1 MKFMQTL
8 KFKMPFAI
16 ISAVVIMLLVLMI
29 VVISASSIFIEKTAL
44 RGFQETA
51 DGYRD
56 LVSVWLNDQ
65 KDLTSVIAKESEFLD
80 YFKDPNDLTFTI
92 AKTELEELVKE
103 LSTYVS
109 SLSLYD
115 LNGNLLTD
123 SSSGSTIQTNISDR
137 SLWERFIKTGYQ
149 YSIDDEIEIS
159 PLSQEYVISILAG
172 VIDYTGKPAGV
183 LAAELKWN
191 NFAKK
196 YFSEITIGETG
207 NIYIVDEDG
216 KRVAHKDVK
225 KINTISEGSRNALQ
239 AASTQKKG
247 SLHYEDEG
255 EKVMVFSRLDNI
267 DWIMCVTMLDSEF
280 YSDRNTLIMITIV
293 LSVILLVITS
303 LIVGMYVNK
312 NISRVLSRIASD
324 LNRLG
329 NGDLTVSAPTKFLSS
344 KYKNHEFGIIANGFN
359 NTIEKLKHIV
369 SNIMDSS
376 NNIELTSKELA
387 SGNNDLAL
395 RTQSQSSSLEQTASS
410 MEQMASTIKNSAEKS
425 VIGNNMMNDSKKS
438 VEEAGL
444 IIESTTRSMEAVFEA
459 SRKITNITKLIE
471 DIAFQTNILALN
483 ASVEAARA
491 GEQGRGFSVVASEV
505 RTLAQ
510 NTQTSVKNITSLIS
524 DSDEKIR
531 VAAEA
536 ARKSQEIF
544 IDIKDKIE
552 NTADIMKDIS
562 QTAVEQQSGVDQVNQ
577 AVLKMDASTQENAS
591 LVEQSKEASIT
602 LSSEAQK
609 LIDVVS
615 YFKL

>member
-8 KFKMPFAI
+8 KFKMPFTI
-16 ISAVVIMLLVLMI
+16 ISSVAIMLLVLMI
-29 VVISASSIFIEKTAL
+29 VIISASAVFIERTAL

-80 YFKDPNDLTFTI
+80 YFKNPNDLTFTI
-92 AKTELEELVKE
+92 AKTELEELVQE
-103 LSTYVS
+103 LGTYVS

-149 YSIDDEIEIS
+149 YSIDDEIEVS
-159 PLSQEYVISILAG
+159 PINQEYVISILAG
-172 VIDYTGKPAGV
+172 VIDYSGKPAGV

-196 YFSEITIGETG
+196 YFSEITIGKTG
-207 NIYIVDEDG
+207 NIYVVDEDG

-247 SLHYEDEG
+247 SLHYEDDG
-255 EKVMVFSRLDNI
+255 EKVMVFSRLENI

-280 YSDRNTLIMITIV
+280 YSDRNTLIMITII
-293 LSVILLVITS
+293 LSILLLLVTSIIVI
-303 LIVGMYVNK
+303 MYVNL
-312 NISRVLSRIASD
+312 NISRVLSRIAND

-329 NGDLTVSAPTKFLSS
+329 NGDLTVSAQSKFLTN

-359 NTIEKLKHIV
+359 STVEKLKIIV
-369 SNIMDSS
+369 SNIIDSS
-376 NNIELTSKELA
+376 NNIELTSKELE

-425 VIGNNMMNDSKKS
+425 VIGNNMMNDSRRS

-444 IIESTTRSMEAVFEA
+444 IIDSTTRSMEDVYEA

-510 NTQTSVKNITSLIS
+510 NTQTSVKDITSLIA

-531 VAAEA
+531 VATEA

-544 IDIKDKIE
+544 TDIKDKIE
-552 NTADIMKDIS
+552 NTANIMKDIS
-562 QTAVEQQSGVDQVNQ
+562 TTAVEQQSGVDQVNQ

-591 LVEQSKEASIT
+591 LVEQSKDASIT

-609 LIDVVS
+609 LIEVVS
-615 YFKL
+615 FFKL

>member
-8 KFKMPFAI
+8 KFKMPFTIISSVAVMLLILMIVI
-16 ISAVVIMLLVLMI
+16 ISA
-29 VVISASSIFIEKTAL
+29 SAVFIERTAL

-80 YFKDPNDLTFTI
+80 YFKNPNDLTFII
-92 AKTELEELVKE
+92 AKTELEELVQE
-103 LSTYVS
+103 LGTYVS

-137 SLWERFIKTGYQ
+137 SLWERFINTGYQ
-149 YSIDDEIEIS
+149 YSIDDEIEVS
-159 PLSQEYVISILAG
+159 PINQEYVISILAG

-196 YFSEITIGETG
+196 YFSEITIGKTG
-207 NIYIVDEDG
+207 NIYVVDEDG
-216 KRVAHKDVK
+216 KRVAHKDVE

-239 AASTQKKG
+239 AASTHKKG
-247 SLHYEDEG
+247 SLHYEDDG
-255 EKVMVFSRLDNI
+255 EKVMVFSRLENI

-280 YSDRNTLIMITIV
+280 YSDRNTLIMITII
-293 LSVILLVITS
+293 LSILLLFITS
-303 LIVGMYVNK
+303 FIVVLYVNK
-312 NISRVLSRIASD
+312 NISGVLSRIAND

-329 NGDLTVSAPTKFLSS
+329 NGDLTVSAPSKFLTN

-359 NTIEKLKHIV
+359 NTIEKLKNIV
-369 SNIMDSS
+369 TNIIDSS
-376 NNIELTSKELA
+376 NNIELTSKELE

-395 RTQSQSSSLEQTASS
+395 RTQSQSSSLEETASS
-410 MEQMASTIKNSAEKS
+410 MEQMSSNIKNSAEKS
-425 VIGNNMMNDSKKS
+425 VIGNNMMNDSKRS

-444 IIESTTRSMEAVFEA
+444 IIDSTTKSMEMVFEA

-510 NTQTSVKNITSLIS
+510 NTQTSVKDITALIA
-524 DSDEKIR
+524 DSDEKIKI
-531 VAAEA
+531 ATEA

-544 IDIKDKIE
+544 TDIKDKIE
-552 NTADIMKDIS
+552 NTASIMKDIS
-562 QTAVEQQSGVDQVNQ
+562 TTAVEQQSGVEQVNQ

-609 LIDVVS
+609 LIDAVS